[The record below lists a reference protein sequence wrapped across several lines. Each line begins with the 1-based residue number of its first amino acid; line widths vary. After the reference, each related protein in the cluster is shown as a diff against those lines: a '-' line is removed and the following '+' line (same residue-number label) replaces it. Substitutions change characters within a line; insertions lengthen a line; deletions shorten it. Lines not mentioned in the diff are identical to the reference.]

1 MNKISLQNSDNLL
14 CNRNT
19 LFYKK
24 EWEDLKTRDSFS
36 GLVNKCGS
44 VDAAAIKKGAN
55 FMRALCISE
64 DARALH

>member
-1 MNKISLQNSDNLL
+1 MNKISLRNSDNLL

-24 EWEDLKTRDSFS
+24 EWEDLKTQDSFS

-44 VDAAAIKKGAN
+44 TYAAAIYKGAN
-55 FMRALCISE
+55 FMHALCIPE